1 MNTIKRDVYVLKN
14 TIKIPIEVTQGTDMI
29 TLEFKVRD
37 YNIPVTA
44 AAVAYAYKGSMK
56 KPHSMLCDVKDNVI
70 TFTPSKT
77 FFEARMNELQIRVI
91 DGERALISF
100 REKVKCTGAM
110 PFPDDDAEEQQT
122 LVEQILSKTGRIE
135 GEVKSIVSITKE
147 EIDTAI

>member
-1 MNTIKRDVYVLKN
+1 MLKN